1 MEQITL
7 SYPEPIRIEK
17 ISYLINNKNIDP
29 AIAEINLEMIKMKL
43 RETEEGESWTFEQCE
58 SAEIEYKRF
67 LHLCLKYGI
76 GIVPNKI
83 MDTVWHYHIL
93 DTRAYSN
100 DCQNVFG
107 HILHHFPYFG
117 MGGEQDAQNLIKEF
131 HTTKDKYFETFGEDM
146 VKSTDEAKCWHDCQ
160 GRCHNACSSK

>member
-1 MEQITL
+1 MEVVTL
-7 SYPEPIRIEK
+7 SYPEPISVERI
-17 ISYLINNKNIDP
+17 SNLINNKNIDP

-117 MGGEQDAQNLIKEF
+117 MGGEQDAKNLVTEF
-131 HTTKDKYFETFGEDM
+131 HTTKDKYLVTFGEDM

-160 GRCHNACSSK
+160 GRCHKACSSK

>member
-1 MEQITL
+1 MEQVTL
-7 SYPEPIRIEK
+7 SYPEPISIAR
-17 ISYLINNKNIDP
+17 ISYLINNKKIDP
-29 AIAEINLEMIKMKL
+29 AVAEINLEMIKMKL
-43 RETEEGESWTFEQCE
+43 RETEEGENWTFEQCE

-67 LHLCLKYGI
+67 LHLCLTYGI

-117 MGGEQDAQNLIKEF
+117 MGGKQDAQNLIAEF
-131 HTTKDKYFETFGEDM
+131 HTTKAKYFETFGEGM
-146 VKSTDEAKCWHDCQ
+146 VRSTEEAKCWHDCQ

>member
-7 SYPEPIRIEK
+7 SYPEPISIER

-29 AIAEINLEMIKMKL
+29 AIAQINLEMIKMKL
-43 RETEEGESWTFEQCE
+43 REKEEGESWTFEQCE

-67 LHLCLKYGI
+67 LQLCLKYGI

-93 DTRAYSN
+93 DTRAYSK

-117 MGGEQDAQNLIKEF
+117 MGGEKDAQNLITEF
-131 HTTKDKYFETFGEDM
+131 HATKDRYLKTFGVDM